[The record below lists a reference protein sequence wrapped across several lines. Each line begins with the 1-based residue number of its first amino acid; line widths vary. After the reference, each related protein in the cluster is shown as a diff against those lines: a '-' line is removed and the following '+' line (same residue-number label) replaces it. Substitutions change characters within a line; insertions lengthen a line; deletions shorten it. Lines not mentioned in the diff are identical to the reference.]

1 MKKIEVKAGKPY
13 TVKIGQGLI
22 DTAGD
27 EAKALGLDGK
37 MLIISDDN
45 VAALYIERVK
55 DSLEKSGFAVFSF
68 VIPHGEN
75 SKSAE
80 DLIAILNFAAE
91 NAFSRTDTFVALGGG
106 VVGDLCG
113 FAAAIYMRGANF
125 IQLPTSLLAAVDS
138 SVGGKTAIDLDAGK
152 NLVGAFYQPK
162 IVLCDT
168 DSFDTLP
175 DEEFSNGMAEVIK
188 YGMFC
193 DSELLDILGYDN
205 QADIEDIVARCV
217 EIKARVVEA
226 DEFDTGERM
235 FLNFGH
241 TIAHA
246 VEALS
251 SYETP
256 HGSAVAI
263 GMAVITKA
271 CVNANEC
278 DNQALEVLIP
288 LLKKYNLPSECPYGV
303 EEVYN
308 VTLKDKKNA
317 HGKITLV
324 LPTEK
329 GKSILKKCDYT
340 QLKEIITLGLK

>member
-1 MKKIEVKAGKPY
+1 MTKKIDVKAGKPY
-13 TVKIGQGLI
+13 SVKIGKGLL
-22 DTAGD
+22 DKAGE

-37 MLIISDDN
+37 ALIVSDDN
-45 VAALYIERVK
+45 VAALYLERVSA
-55 DSLEKSGFAVFSF
+55 SLKSAGFEVLSF
-68 VIPHGEN
+68 VIPHGES

-80 DLIAILNFAAE
+80 NLLAILEFAAE
-91 NAFSRTDTFVALGGG
+91 NAFSRTDTFFALGGG

-113 FAAAIYMRGANF
+113 FAAAVYMRGTNF
-125 IQLPTSLLAAVDS
+125 VQLPTTLLAAVDS
-138 SVGGKTAIDLDAGK
+138 SVGGKTAIDLTAGK
-152 NLVGAFYQPK
+152 NLAGAFYQPK
-162 IVLCDT
+162 LVLCDT
-168 DSFDTLP
+168 ATFDTLP

-193 DSELLDILGYDN
+193 DGGFLDILTESN
-205 QADIEDIVARCV
+205 TDIESMVARCV
-217 EIKARVVEA
+217 AIKARVVEA
-226 DEFDTGERM
+226 DEFDKGERM

-251 SYETP
+251 GYTTP

-278 DNQALEVLIP
+278 DNHALEVLIS

-303 EEVYN
+303 DEVYN

-317 HGKITLV
+317 HGMITLV
-324 LPTEK
+324 LPTAK
-329 GKSILKKCDYT
+329 GKSILKKCDYNE
-340 QLKEIITLGLK
+340 LKEIITLGLK

>member
-1 MKKIEVKAGKPY
+1 MKKIDVKAGKPY
-13 TVKIGQGLI
+13 AVKIGHGLI
-22 DTAGD
+22 DSVGK

-55 DSLEKSGFAVFSF
+55 TALENAGFAVNSF
-68 VIPHGEN
+68 VIPHGES

-80 DLIAILNFAAE
+80 NLIAILNFAAE

-138 SVGGKTAIDLDAGK
+138 SVGGKTAIDLDTGK

-162 IVLCDT
+162 VVLCDT
-168 DSFDTLP
+168 NSFDTLP
-175 DEEFSNGMAEVIK
+175 DAEFSNGMAEIIK

-193 DSELLDILGYDN
+193 DSELLDILDNDN
-205 QADIEDIVARCV
+205 QADIENIVARCV
-217 EIKARVVEA
+217 AIKAKVVEA
-226 DEFDTGERM
+226 DEFDKGERM

-251 SYETP
+251 GYETP

-271 CVNANEC
+271 CIANGSCEA
-278 DNQALEVLIP
+278 DAIDALLP
-288 LLKKYNLPSECPYGV
+288 LLKKYNLPCECPYSI
-303 EEVYN
+303 EEVYE

-317 HGKITLV
+317 HGMITLV
-324 LPTEK
+324 LPTAK